1 MINQKLAVVF
11 PGQGSQSVGMLHKV
25 ALEAPVILKTFEEAS
40 EVLGYDLWRLTQEGP
55 SEKLS
60 QTTYTQPALLAAG
73 VALWRLHLENVPLK
87 PRYLAGHSLGE
98 YTALVCANALGFQEA
113 VQLVAL
119 RGQLMQDAVP
129 EGQGAMAAILGLDDP
144 AVAALC
150 ESVSLENPTETV
162 SPANYNT
169 PGQVVIAGHTKAVLR
184 VLEHAKA
191 AGARRSLLLPVSVP
205 SHCALMKPAALHL
218 AQALEKIA
226 FRTPFIPILH
236 NSDVAEHQTPQ
247 SIRQALVEQLS
258 QPVQWVRTIR
268 FILAAGVQTVY
279 ECGPG
284 SVLCGLNRRIE
295 PTIDCIGLSN
305 KETACVPE

>member
-11 PGQGSQSVGMLHKV
+11 PGQGSQSVGMLHKM

-40 EVLGYDLWRLTQEGP
+40 EVLGYDVWRLAQEGP
-55 SEKLS
+55 LDKLS
-60 QTTYTQPALLAAG
+60 QTTYAQPALLAAG
-73 VALWRLHLENVPLK
+73 VALWRLHLDHAPLK

-119 RGQLMQDAVP
+119 RGKLMQEAVP
-129 EGQGAMAAILGLDDP
+129 EGEGAMAAILGLDDLT
-144 AVAALC
+144 VASLC
-150 ESVSLENPTETV
+150 EAVSLENPTETV

-169 PGQVVIAGHTKAVLR
+169 VGQVVIAGHTKAVHR
-184 VLEHAKA
+184 VLEQAKA
-191 AGARRSLLLPVSVP
+191 SGARRSLLLPVSVP

-226 FRTPFIPILH
+226 FRTPLIPILH

-247 SIRQALVEQLS
+247 SIRQALVDLLS

-268 FILAAGVQTVY
+268 LILAAGVQTVY